1 MAKRNRITSA
11 MSKTIAESSPLIK
24 TSPKIVKT
32 AETEN
37 IHNIPLSALVKN
49 PFQPRIDMNTNALND
64 LISSIEENG
73 LLQPIVVAEKSD
85 ATDKYIIIAGHRRFE
100 AHKIM
105 GKETIK
111 ATVLQNIQ
119 NKELAILSLTE
130 NLIRENLHPI
140 ENAISIKNILDQGVV
155 ESQNKLAEY
164 LGLSKGHISKMMS
177 ILKLPSILLQRIK
190 EVNYRDI
197 NVLSLLNKIDNL
209 NNMLEIFEEIKTMTR
224 LDAEKHIKNI
234 LSPKPIINKELYKS
248 KISKTKINVEITI
261 KDLNPDIV
269 EAIQMKLQELSL
281 LINNPSRF

>member
-11 MSKTIAESSPLIK
+11 MSQTIAESSPLIK
-24 TSPKIVKT
+24 SLPKLMKT
-32 AETEN
+32 VGTEN

-49 PFQPRIDMNTNALND
+49 PFQPRIDMDTNALND

-73 LLQPIVVAEKSD
+73 LLQPIVVTKKTD

-130 NLIRENLHPI
+130 NMIRENLHPI

-164 LGLSKGHISKMMS
+164 LGLSKGHISKMIS
-177 ILKLPSILLQRIK
+177 ILKLPTSLLQRIK

-197 NVLSLLNKIDNL
+197 NVLSLLNKIENL
-209 NNMLEIFEEIKTMTR
+209 NNMLKTFEEIKSMTR
-224 LDAEKHIKNI
+224 LDAEKYIKNI
-234 LSPKPIINKELYKS
+234 LSPESIINKELYKS

-261 KDLNPDIV
+261 KDLNPTVI
-269 EAIQMKLQELSL
+269 EAIKMKLQELSS
-281 LINNPSRF
+281 LINSTERF

>member
-11 MSKTIAESSPLIK
+11 MSQTIAESSPLIK
-24 TSPKIVKT
+24 SSPKMIKT

-37 IHNIPLSALVKN
+37 IYNIPLSALVKN

-73 LLQPIVVAEKSD
+73 LLQPIVVAEKND

-130 NLIRENLHPI
+130 NIIRENLHP
-140 ENAISIKNILDQGVV
+140 
-155 ESQNKLAEY
+155 
-164 LGLSKGHISKMMS
+164 
-177 ILKLPSILLQRIK
+177 LK
-190 EVNYRDI
+190 
-197 NVLSLLNKIDNL
+197 
-209 NNMLEIFEEIKTMTR
+209 IF
-224 LDAEKHIKNI
+224 
-234 LSPKPIINKELYKS
+234 
-248 KISKTKINVEITI
+248 
-261 KDLNPDIV
+261 
-269 EAIQMKLQELSL
+269 
-281 LINNPSRF
+281 